1 MDLTTVER
9 RYRSYVIELETAIK
23 DKVDE
28 EHIARMQ
35 NDIRNMTDDIDS
47 FVEHFL
53 SKFPEL

>member
-1 MDLTTVER
+1 MGLTTVER

-35 NDIRNMTDDIDS
+35 NDVRNMTDDIDS
-47 FVEHFL
+47 FAEHFL